1 MITSDSIGAIA
12 GALAKAQGSMRAAK
26 RDGLNSHFGNKYASL
41 NNLLEAATPA
51 LTSNGL
57 SVVQA
62 SECVVTEGGPPLGV
76 VVTRMMHASGEWIES
91 QLEVPLAASLSYQE
105 LGKALTYLRRYSLAS
120 MVGIQAD
127 EDDDGETDARARST
141 PEPAAPAPAR
151 RQAPRREQ
159 APPVGDG
166 RTVIGTIKDCR
177 QTPWQDTTKTGI
189 LIDGWSEGW
198 CSTFDKELG
207 TWLAERKGRLCS
219 VVVVQK
225 GKFWN
230 LVSAQEVTPSEG
242 KVDPPDD
249 IPF

>member
-12 GALAKAQGSMRAAK
+12 GALAKAQGSLRAAK
-26 RDGLNSHFGNKYASL
+26 RDGLNTHFGNKYASL

-51 LTSNGL
+51 LSSNGL

-62 SECVVTEGGPPLGV
+62 SECVSRDGAPPIGV
-76 VVTRMMHASGEWIES
+76 VVTKLMHESGEWIES
-91 QLEVPLAASLSYQE
+91 ELEVPLAASLSYQE

-120 MVGIQAD
+120 MVGIPSD
-127 EDDDGETDARARST
+127 EDDDAETDRAARST

-151 RQAPRREQ
+151 RPAPRRE
-159 APPVGDG
+159 APPVGDE
-166 RTVIGTIKDCR
+166 RTVEGVIRDVR
-177 QTPWQDTTKTGI
+177 QTPWQDTQKTAI

-198 CSTFDKELG
+198 CSTFDDTLG
-207 TWLAERKGRLCS
+207 RWLAERKGRHVAI
-219 VVVVQK
+219 VVFQK

-230 LVSAQEVTPSEG
+230 IKTASEVTPADG

-249 IPF
+249 IRF

>member
-1 MITSDSIGAIA
+1 MKTSDTVGAIA
-12 GALAKAQGSMRAAK
+12 GALAKAQGNMRSAK
-26 RDGLNSHFGNKYASL
+26 KDGLNTHFGNRYASL
-41 NNLLEAATPA
+41 SNLLEAATPA
-51 LTSNGL
+51 LSANGL

-62 SECVVTEGGPPLGV
+62 SESVREDGAPPVGIVT
-76 VVTRMMHASGEWIES
+76 TRLLHSSGEWIES
-91 QLEVPLAASLSYQE
+91 TLAVPLAASLSYQE

-120 MVGIQAD
+120 MVGITSD

-166 RTVIGTIKDCR
+166 RTVIGTIKDVR
-177 QTPWQDTTKTGI
+177 QTPWQDTVKTGI

-198 CSTFDKELG
+198 CSTFDETLG
-207 TWLAERKGRLCS
+207 KWLAERKGRLCS

-230 LVSAQEVTPSEG
+230 LVSAQEVTPSDG
-242 KVDPPDD
+242 KVEPPDD